1 MPELQELMA
10 YLHGRC
16 PAAASAAMT
25 MPPAARTTQADGVSS
40 SGDLVSSIP
49 LLAGSNEKVASL
61 WQLGLMRG

>member
-25 MPPAARTTQADGVSS
+25 MPPAPRTTQADGVSS
-40 SGDLVSSIP
+40 SGDLVRVEILHP
-49 LLAGSNEKVASL
+49 
-61 WQLGLMRG
+61 